1 MIEHEV
7 RVHPSTD
14 RLSRTEQLAWKL
26 AEIAAEPVEPEPDVV
41 GMVVNRVVDAVAVAT
56 AALARHAP
64 TKARAQARRHPS
76 PGRGATVF
84 VVCSAWPIAA

>member
-84 VVCSAWPIAA
+84 VVCSAWRIAA